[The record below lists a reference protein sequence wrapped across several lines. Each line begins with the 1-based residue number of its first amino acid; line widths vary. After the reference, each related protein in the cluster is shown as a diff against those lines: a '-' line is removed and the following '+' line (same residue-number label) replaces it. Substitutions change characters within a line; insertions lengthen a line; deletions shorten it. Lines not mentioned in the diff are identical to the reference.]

1 MISIIVAADEQNII
15 GKDNMLPWDLP
26 DEMKFF
32 REKTKGHPIIMGRKN
47 YESIGRP
54 LPHRRNIVITRQESY
69 EAEGCDVVHSL
80 DDAIA
85 LVKNEEDIF
94 IIGGGEIYK
103 QAMEKADRIY
113 FTRIHANFDG
123 DVSFPEIGDEWKEV
137 DRSRHLEDDK
147 HECAFTFL
155 TFDRA

>member
-1 MISIIVAADEQNII
+1 MISIIVAADEQNVI
-15 GKDNMLPWDLP
+15 GKDNALPWNLP

-47 YESIGRP
+47 YESIGRA
-54 LPHRRNIVITRQESY
+54 LPGRRNIVITRQEGY

-80 DDAIA
+80 DEAIS
-85 LVKNEEDIF
+85 LVSSEDEIF

-123 DVSFPEIGDEWKEV
+123 DVLFPEIGDEWEEV
-137 DRSRHLEDDK
+137 ERSRHSEDEK

-155 TFDRA
+155 TFDRV